1 MSTPFTAIYPLIRAL
16 LEDTNPEKL
25 TYSNEVLD
33 QQITF
38 GATFIGVDDVTGLY
52 DQTTPLTFDG
62 DLTKKQ
68 KLLLAL
74 EIATR
79 IVSGKSQEFSHRS
92 PILSVTRKGSRSDLL
107 LKFDEMTR
115 LLNGDDFVLET
126 DTDLDTLLNQHDRL
140 FYGINRALT
149 GYDGH

>member
-16 LEDTNPEKL
+16 LEDTNTERR

-33 QQITF
+33 QQIIF
-38 GATFIGVDDVTGLY
+38 AATFIGVDDLTGLY
-52 DQTTPLTFDG
+52 DQTVALTFDG

-79 IVSGKSQEFSHRS
+79 IVGGRNTEFSHRS
-92 PILSVTRKGSRSDLL
+92 PILSVVRKGGRSDLL
-107 LKFDEMTR
+107 MKFDEMTR

-126 DTDLDTLLNQHDRL
+126 DTDLDTLFNQHSRL
-140 FYGINRALT
+140 FFGINRALT